1 MDIGGRN
8 RSTLRHELYHI
19 YKKWNQYNPLL
30 PLGPWV
36 GKIINNQIINI
47 ARNIYTNH
55 QPPCTK
61 CAAAESANS
70 CRIYGER
77 CSKCPL
83 YAHWLKSK
91 KNSHDVK
98 MTLALD
104 YHTQEVF
111 TKPDRNFNIDSVS
124 VELHKKMKSILKPIE
139 WKVYKY
145 LYIDFGDEEDLGKLL
160 GYKSAEKNRHAGY
173 KTIKNI
179 KRIIIDKA
187 KQIIYSNELEM

>member
-1 MDIGGRN
+1 MTFSNKPSFEENYDFIFNEINKRRRKWMLQSITFMDFDDVKSII
-8 RSTLRHELYHI
+8 LYHI

-77 CSKCPL
+77 
-83 YAHWLKSK
+83 
-91 KNSHDVK
+91 
-98 MTLALD
+98 
-104 YHTQEVF
+104 
-111 TKPDRNFNIDSVS
+111 
-124 VELHKKMKSILKPIE
+124 
-139 WKVYKY
+139 
-145 LYIDFGDEEDLGKLL
+145 
-160 GYKSAEKNRHAGY
+160 
-173 KTIKNI
+173 
-179 KRIIIDKA
+179 
-187 KQIIYSNELEM
+187 